1 MAAQV
6 RVCFVCL
13 GNICRSPTA
22 EGVFRHLAAEAG
34 LEGSFVIDSAG
45 TAGYHTGDAPDPR
58 AQAAGKRAGIAVG
71 GKARQF
77 LAPDFERFDHVIAM
91 DVKNAID
98 LRRIAPSPEARVKIR
113 LMRSFDPAAPANAP
127 IPDPY
132 YGDESGFDEVLE
144 LCRTACQHLLQELRR
159 EHFGELGISADQSA
173 GARSSSPHPKRG

>member
-22 EGVFRHLAAEAG
+22 EGVFRQLAAQAG
-34 LEGSFVIDSAG
+34 LAEVFEIDSAG
-45 TAGYHTGDAPDPR
+45 TAGYHTGNAPDPR
-58 AQAAGKRAGIAVG
+58 ARAAGKRAGIAVG

-77 LAPDFERFDHVIAM
+77 LAPDFARFDYVIAM
-91 DVKNAID
+91 DATNATD

-113 LMRSFDPAAPANAP
+113 LMRSYDPDAAVNAP

-132 YGDESGFDEVLE
+132 YGEDAGFDEVLE
-144 LCRTACQHLLQELRR
+144 LCRVACQHLLGEIRR
-159 EHFGELGISADQSA
+159 EHRL
-173 GARSSSPHPKRG
+173 